1 MYFQLFLIFLTFEGF
16 MFAEE
21 TCNTTACKL
30 ASVSILS
37 QLNRTF
43 DPCTD
48 FYSHVCGNY
57 PAHHPLDNNE
67 WTNSFSER
75 QKLVIKEIDEAFLNA
90 KSKSKS
96 KSIHFVSEYYSDCMN
111 AQGMNDRGTAPL
123 LDYIESV
130 IGAWPMIRKPKKHV
144 EKKWTDLFADVYSK
158 AGLSYIIQVNNDSH
172 SIMFEPG
179 PLTLN
184 PRVTRHLLPSVNS
197 NETVIQSYRQFL
209 NNVSAV
215 LESANNSEAIE
226 QVIHFQLKLE
236 KVYELYK
243 NNTALNISNLGK
255 ISAETIDW
263 LSIMNRILAQFHS
276 SAPKYTS
283 TTKAAAQ
290 TKYLNSV
297 IEVLNTTPVDVIQNF
312 YGVAILL
319 NYGPLTTDALRRAQ
333 SDFDGEKIYLNITN
347 VCPFL
352 LSAWPLLMGRMYI
365 DTHFSLEEKTK
376 ATNMVNEIRSSFRI
390 NLQTNNWLDSE
401 TAKHAIEKLDA
412 IQHFVGF
419 DEWILSDELIDKHSN
434 VIQNNETYQK
444 GKFLETFINFSVRSR
459 KDNLENHPPYQD
471 PKLRDFV
478 NPLIVNAFYSRSI
491 NSIFIPAAILQPP
504 FFDHELPWSA
514 NYGSIGAIIG
524 HELTHGFDAEG
535 RKYDLHGN
543 FSNWWTNAT
552 LTKFLNKTKCIQ
564 EQYGQIHD
572 PVADKNI
579 NGVQTLSENIADNGA
594 IKNSYAAYQA
604 HLKKYKDAKVLPN
617 LSYNSEQLFFVFY
630 GNLWCENISAKRLR
644 ALIGGDGHSPNKY
657 RTNVVLGNFEP
668 FAKAFNC
675 PLGSKMNPTSKC
687 SVW

>member
-1 MYFQLFLIFLTFEGF
+1 

-111 AQGMNDRGTAPL
+111 AQ
-123 LDYIESV
+123 
-130 IGAWPMIRKPKKHV
+130 
-144 EKKWTDLFADVYSK
+144 
-158 AGLSYIIQVNNDSH
+158 
-172 SIMFEPG
+172 
-179 PLTLN
+179 
-184 PRVTRHLLPSVNS
+184 
-197 NETVIQSYRQFL
+197 
-209 NNVSAV
+209 
-215 LESANNSEAIE
+215 
-226 QVIHFQLKLE
+226 
-236 KVYELYK
+236 
-243 NNTALNISNLGK
+243 
-255 ISAETIDW
+255 
-263 LSIMNRILAQFHS
+263 
-276 SAPKYTS
+276 
-283 TTKAAAQ
+283 
-290 TKYLNSV
+290 
-297 IEVLNTTPVDVIQNF
+297 
-312 YGVAILL
+312 
-319 NYGPLTTDALRRAQ
+319 
-333 SDFDGEKIYLNITN
+333 
-347 VCPFL
+347 
-352 LSAWPLLMGRMYI
+352 
-365 DTHFSLEEKTK
+365 EEKTK

-471 PKLRDFV
+471 PKLRNFV